1 MKICFIGSLS
11 SIHTRRW
18 ITYFKNLNYDISV
31 IDYSNFDYSKTN
43 FEFDKTRIFYPDS
56 RRSNIRIIDLVYRL
70 IFFPVNLFKLRKL
83 LTYIN
88 PDLVHVHY
96 INEWA
101 LLSTLTK
108 KRPLIITA
116 WGSDILINKY
126 FGLLKKNFISYIIQ
140 KADVITCDANH
151 MVDRIKKHGGDPS
164 KIKLI
169 YFGTDTDMFTPSNKL
184 SNLTESYLDNKK
196 LNILSLRN
204 LEPIYD
210 IETLLQSITIISKKF
225 KEAFFI
231 IGGSGTEEENLKKL
245 AHTLDIEEQVY
256 FTGAINPST
265 LPIIMAKCD
274 IYVSTSLSDAGLSA
288 STAESM
294 ASGLPVV
301 ITEGGDNHLWIK
313 NGENGY
319 MVPQKNPTELAN
331 KIIALINDPKKRET
345 FGVSARETILLT
357 NNWNIEMDKMNQL
370 YIDHNQNM
378 VQ

>member
-1 MKICFIGSLS
+1 
-11 SIHTRRW
+11 
-18 ITYFKNLNYDISV
+18 
-31 IDYSNFDYSKTN
+31 
-43 FEFDKTRIFYPDS
+43 
-56 RRSNIRIIDLVYRL
+56 
-70 IFFPVNLFKLRKL
+70 VNLFKLRKL

-126 FGLLKKNFISYIIQ
+126 FGLLKKIFISYIIR

-184 SNLTESYLDNKK
+184 SNLTESYLDSEK

-313 NGENGY
+313 NGGNGY
-319 MVPQKNPTELAN
+319 IVPQKNPTELAN
-331 KIIALINDPKKRET
+331 KIIALINDPEKRET
-345 FGVSARETILLT
+345 FGVLARETILLT
-357 NNWNIEMDKMNQL
+357 NNWDIEMDKMNQL